1 MVCKV
6 YERVKKLQNENKEV
20 NISSMQT
27 AGKKNRSTIDNL
39 IIMNAIIEKQRLE
52 HKTTYILFAD
62 AEKCFD
68 KLWLK
73 DSLIEMERIGYDKS
87 GTKIFYEI
95 NKTTE
100 IVVDA
105 AIGNTESIEITEV
118 VKQGSK
124 FGPTM
129 CCAMT
134 AKVNDVGERADYKY
148 WQIEIGMSIYV
159 DDISVAGGPEEAK
172 KGIRKCAR
180 MEVENKI
187 KYSLSKTKYMIV
199 RTSKEKEEDIS
210 EQMKAGKIQKTKKHK
225 CLGITINEE
234 GNLKWHIEE
243 LKQKGEAIIREIEII
258 GSRNQVGKEE
268 IRVQLKLF
276 EACFMSALIY
286 GIEAWGCIKKEET
299 KEIERIRG
307 KALKTIFKLPL
318 STAYTGMLMETG
330 T

>member
-1 MVCKV
+1 
-6 YERVKKLQNENKEV
+6 
-20 NISSMQT
+20 
-27 AGKKNRSTIDNL
+27 
-39 IIMNAIIEKQRLE
+39 
-52 HKTTYILFAD
+52 
-62 AEKCFD
+62 
-68 KLWLK
+68 
-73 DSLIEMERIGYDKS
+73 
-87 GTKIFYEI
+87 
-95 NKTTE
+95 
-100 IVVDA
+100 
-105 AIGNTESIEITEV
+105 
-118 VKQGSK
+118 
-124 FGPTM
+124 
-129 CCAMT
+129 
-134 AKVNDVGERADYKY
+134 
-148 WQIEIGMSIYV
+148 
-159 DDISVAGGPEEAK
+159 
-172 KGIRKCAR
+172 

-210 EQMKAGKIQKTKKHK
+210 EQMKAGKIQKTKKYK